1 VDSAGG
7 DGWVRSLAALARGGR
22 LVTCGATVGSHPQ
35 TDVRRIFWNNLKVFG
50 STMGSRQEFAQV
62 IHVMENMG
70 AKPILDRFFPLK
82 DAAAAQ
88 RRLEEGQQFGKIVLE
103 MDG

>member
-1 VDSAGG
+1 M
-7 DGWVRSLAALARGGR
+7 
-22 LVTCGATVGSHPQ
+22 VTCGATVGAHPQ

-70 AKPILDRFFPLK
+70 AKPILDRIFPLK

>member
-1 VDSAGG
+1 
-7 DGWVRSLAALARGGR
+7 
-22 LVTCGATVGSHPQ
+22 
-35 TDVRRIFWNNLKVFG
+35 
-50 STMGSRQEFAQV
+50 
-62 IHVMENMG
+62 MENMG
-70 AKPILDRFFPLK
+70 AKPILDRIFPLK